1 MPRKKNGKKVPRVNN
16 LTNFPRRR
24 RLPDR
29 VQASSELWLEMFL
42 HNIDTILA
50 TRDMDSQINE
60 ELTITLAESLADRAL
75 SCFEIRWPNAEL

>member
-1 MPRKKNGKKVPRVNN
+1 
-16 LTNFPRRR
+16 
-24 RLPDR
+24 
-29 VQASSELWLEMFL
+29 MFL